1 MAGYTDAA
9 FRSVCVSRGVS
20 LCFTEMVSADA
31 LSRDNALTLRLL
43 TRAPNE
49 TWLGFQ
55 IFASEPLSAAA
66 AVRRIAPMA
75 PTLIDLNC
83 GCSVPKVLKTG
94 CGAALLRSPKAIG
107 AIVAAM
113 RAETDIPLSV
123 KLRSGWDAS
132 SINFREC
139 AQEAVAAGALLV
151 TLHARMRSQGFSGRV
166 CRDHIRILKENCP
179 VPVVGSGDL
188 FSADDCRL
196 MLEQTGCD
204 AVMIARGCLGNPFI
218 FTQTRELLARV
229 QAPGA
234 DAQRG
239 GESRQRVDAK
249 ERLTAAITQLRLM
262 ADSVGE
268 AKACRDMRKHF
279 AAYTKG
285 LEGAATIRQCAM
297 QAETIADY
305 EAIVESYLRS

>member
-9 FRSVCVSRGVS
+9 FRSVCVSHGVS

-49 TWLGFQ
+49 ARLGFQ
-55 IFASEPLSAAA
+55 IFASEPRTAAA
-66 AVRRIAPMA
+66 AVRRIAPMG

-94 CGAALLRSPKAIG
+94 CGAALLRSPRAIG
-107 AIVAAM
+107 AIIAAM

-139 AQEAVAAGALLV
+139 AEEAVAAGALLV
-151 TLHARMRSQGFSGRV
+151 TLHARTRSQGFSGRP
-166 CRDHIRILKENCP
+166 CRDHIRVLKESCP

-188 FSADDCRL
+188 FSAVDCRL
-196 MLEQTGCD
+196 MLDRTGCD

-218 FTQTRELLARV
+218 FQQTKALLAAGNAQPDSSAQQRI
-229 QAPGA
+229 
-234 DAQRG
+234 DAR
-239 GESRQRVDAK
+239 
-249 ERLTAAITQLRLM
+249 ERLTAAIQQLRVL
-262 ADSVGE
+262 AASVGE

-285 LEGAATIRQCAM
+285 LESAATIRQCAM

-305 EAIVESYLRS
+305 EDIVESYLRA

>member
-9 FRSVCVSRGVS
+9 FRSVCVRHGVS

-31 LSRDNALTLRLL
+31 LSRGNALTLRML

-49 TWLGFQ
+49 TRLGFQ
-55 IFASEPLSAAA
+55 IFASEPKTAAA

-94 CGAALLRSPKAIG
+94 CGAALLRSPAAIG

-132 SINFREC
+132 SVNFRQC
-139 AQEAVAAGALLV
+139 ADEAVAAGALMV
-151 TLHARMRSQGFSGRV
+151 TLHARTRSQGFGGRA
-166 CRDHIRILKENCP
+166 CQDHIRLLKESCP

-188 FSADDCRL
+188 FSAADCRR
-196 MLEQTGCD
+196 MLEKTGCD

-218 FTQTRELLARV
+218 FGQAKALLAAEDYR
-229 QAPGA
+229 PGIA
-234 DAQRG
+234 RPPIDAR
-239 GESRQRVDAK
+239 
-249 ERLTAAITQLRLM
+249 ERLSAAIEQLRLL
-262 ADSVGE
+262 AASVGE

-285 LEGAATIRQCAM
+285 LESAATIRQCALG
-297 QAETIADY
+297 AVTIADY
-305 EAIVESYLRS
+305 EEIVESYLRA